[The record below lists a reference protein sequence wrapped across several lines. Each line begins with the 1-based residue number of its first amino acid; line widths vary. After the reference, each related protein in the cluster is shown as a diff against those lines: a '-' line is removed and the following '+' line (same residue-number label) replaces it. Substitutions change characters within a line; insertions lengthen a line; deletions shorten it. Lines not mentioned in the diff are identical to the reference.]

1 MSKSDKI
8 NAALD
13 SVRPFLK
20 ADGGDLE
27 VVSLENNILKIRL
40 VGNCSTCAMSEM
52 TLKAGIEEAVKTA
65 VPEIQE
71 VVSV

>member
-52 TLKAGIEEAVKTA
+52 TLKAGIEEAVKSA